1 MVMQWVWQ
9 GGQVKGQEG
18 WWCLSLLCHKLE
30 EEHVAWNLLKET
42 CLRDLQSK
50 GEGCQL
56 DSGSGAEKGGH
67 SWRAHELVICPQ
79 VELSEWQGL
88 ACLVRGHRVKRREG
102 QCSRHSGTLTCVGWV
117 DE

>member
-1 MVMQWVWQ
+1 M
-9 GGQVKGQEG
+9 
-18 WWCLSLLCHKLE
+18 
-30 EEHVAWNLLKET
+30 AWNLLKET

-88 ACLVRGHRVKRREG
+88 ACVPGERAPSEKTRGPV
-102 QCSRHSGTLTCVGWV
+102 Q
-117 DE
+117 